1 MPAYMLK
8 LFDRVLV
15 RFEARD
21 TGDLPEIT
29 DYRIEKDAL
38 PLLPM
43 GMKASA
49 NALAR
54 WLRRRKIPR
63 NRAYVHSLLARLGLG
78 VNSTMAIINISR
90 ALSLNDSYWI
100 VPEGFGR
107 SFAECNLYEHR
118 FSKVLAA
125 IAFTGYGS
133 RQRSSLVSSPELT
146 TNGMLRKCWRR
157 QNGRVFLYKGGTEGA
172 SNTGNEP
179 YSEFYA
185 WQIAQVLGV
194 HAIPYTLTRW
204 KGTLCS
210 RCELF
215 TSKDISFVPVGQVV
229 KSGGMQAVLD
239 YYGTLGQNFRDAL
252 EDMIVFDAI
261 ILNTDRLLGNF
272 GFLVDAKSNTLLGP
286 APLFDHGNSLCNFAA
301 AADIE
306 SREAFLSYANAQYPA
321 CYANF
326 LGEARTVLRERHK
339 KALRKLFNFR
349 FRRHPRYNLP
359 QKRLQLLEGQIQERA
374 AFLLS
379 QKDAAPCELKFW

>member
-1 MPAYMLK
+1 MPAYILN

-43 GMKASA
+43 GMGTSASG
-49 NALAR
+49 LAR

-204 KGTLCS
+204 KGTLAPDASFS
-210 RCELF
+210 RAR
-215 TSKDISFVPVGQVV
+215 TSRSCLWEVV

-252 EDMIVFDAI
+252 EDMLVLDAI

-286 APLFDHGNSLCNFAA
+286 APSLTQLC
-301 AADIE
+301 
-306 SREAFLSYANAQYPA
+306 
-321 CYANF
+321 
-326 LGEARTVLRERHK
+326 LRIPH
-339 KALRKLFNFR
+339 
-349 FRRHPRYNLP
+349 
-359 QKRLQLLEGQIQERA
+359 
-374 AFLLS
+374 S
-379 QKDAAPCELKFW
+379 

>member
-1 MPAYMLK
+1 MPAYILK

-15 RFEARD
+15 RFEARN

-43 GMKASA
+43 GMEASA
-49 NALAR
+49 SGLAR

-215 TSKDISFVPVGQVV
+215 TSKDISFVPVGGRE
-229 KSGGMQAVLD
+229 KRRNAGCPG
-239 YYGTLGQNFRDAL
+239 
-252 EDMIVFDAI
+252 
-261 ILNTDRLLGNF
+261 LL
-272 GFLVDAKSNTLLGP
+272 
-286 APLFDHGNSLCNFAA
+286 
-301 AADIE
+301 
-306 SREAFLSYANAQYPA
+306 
-321 CYANF
+321 
-326 LGEARTVLRERHK
+326 
-339 KALRKLFNFR
+339 
-349 FRRHPRYNLP
+349 RHPWTE
-359 QKRLQLLEGQIQERA
+359 LQGCSGRHA
-374 AFLLS
+374 RS
-379 QKDAAPCELKFW
+379 

>member
-8 LFDRVLV
+8 LFDRVLM

-90 ALSLNDSYWI
+90 ALSPNDSYWV
-100 VPEGFGR
+100 VPEGFGKT
-107 SFAECNLYEHR
+107 FAECNLYEHR
-118 FSKVLAA
+118 FSQVLAS

-133 RQRSSLVSSPELT
+133 RQRSSPVSSPELT

-179 YSEFYA
+179 YSEYYA
-185 WQIAQVLGV
+185 WQIAQILGV

-261 ILNTDRLLGNF
+261 ILNTDRHLGNF

-306 SREAFLSYANAQYPA
+306 SREAFSFHTLTRSTRPMRTFSGQREQSCANA
-321 CYANF
+321 
-326 LGEARTVLRERHK
+326 T
-339 KALRKLFNFR
+339 
-349 FRRHPRYNLP
+349 
-359 QKRLQLLEGQIQERA
+359 KR
-374 AFLLS
+374 
-379 QKDAAPCELKFW
+379 PCESFSPSASHAIQGTICPKSACSFWKARYRKGQPSFCRKRMLPPVS

>member
-1 MPAYMLK
+1 MKFVLK
-8 LFDRVLV
+8 QYDTELISFDLRSEGLDGFVCTILKKTEKNRRLFPLGLEVTDR
-15 RFEARD
+15 
-21 TGDLPEIT
+21 G
-29 DYRIEKDAL
+29 
-38 PLLPM
+38 LLE
-43 GMKASA
+43 
-49 NALAR
+49 
-54 WLRRRKIPR
+54 WLKSRVIPR
-63 NRAYVHSLLARLGLG
+63 NREFVDKILSVYGLDHNNILGIVKLCMG
-78 VNSTMAIINISR
+78 
-90 ALSLNDSYWI
+90 LSVNDSYWI
-100 VPEGFGR
+100 VPEGFGKT
-107 SFAECNLYEHR
+107 FAECNLYEHR

-252 EDMIVFDAI
+252 GDMIVFDAI
-261 ILNTDRLLGNF
+261 ILNTDRHLGNF

-379 QKDAAPCELKFW
+379 QKDAAPCELKF